1 MDTISMFYRRHKEK
15 IRYLLFGACTTVV
28 SIGSFAFFTRVIPVG
43 ELLAN
48 LISWLLAVLF
58 AFFTNRRWVFSAQQG
73 SVWKQ
78 LTRFCSGR
86 LATLW
91 LEEMLLFVFVT
102 VMPGNDMAVKLIAQI
117 IVVVLNYLVSKLF
130 VFKK

>member
-15 IRYLLFGACTTVV
+15 IRYLVFGAGTTVV

-43 ELLAN
+43 ELIAN

-73 SVWKQ
+73 SAWKQ
-78 LTRFCSGR
+78 LMRFCSGR
-86 LATLW
+86 LATLGI
-91 LEEMLLFVFVT
+91 EETLLLVFVT
-102 VMPGNDMAVKLIAQI
+102 LLHCNDMAVKLIAQI
-117 IVVVLNYLVSKLF
+117 IVVILNYIVSKWF
-130 VFKK
+130 VFK